1 MSEIPLSA
9 QPRQEDLS
17 YDLDRALSAVVS
29 IRTQIPEDAMTA
41 RMLGTE
47 RAGHGVLIR
56 ENGLIVTIGY
66 LVTEAETIW
75 IVDGSGK
82 ATAGHTVAYD
92 QETGFGLI
100 QALGRLELPA
110 LEMGSSADVGVGEG
124 VVLAGSGGRSNA
136 ISARVQ
142 AKREFAGYWEYLLDE
157 AIFTAPPHPTW
168 GGAGLIG
175 HDGTLRGIGSLF
187 VQQVVGDGD
196 PIDGNMIVPIDILQP
211 IMDELLTYGKT
222 QKPPRPWLGMMT
234 TEMDD
239 ALVVAGVVEGG
250 PAERADVRVGD
261 FVLGVGGQPVN
272 ELAHMFRKI
281 WSTGEAGVGIP
292 LTVQRDGEML
302 DLTVQSV
309 NRGDLLKSPQL
320 H

>member
-1 MSEIPLSA
+1 MTEIPESA
-9 QPRQEDLS
+9 RPRQEDLS
-17 YDLDRALSAVVS
+17 YDLERALSSIVS
-29 IRTQIPEDAMTA
+29 VRTQIPEDAMTA

-47 RAGHGVLIR
+47 RAGHGVVISDK
-56 ENGLIVTIGY
+56 GLIATIGY
-66 LVTEAETIW
+66 LVTEAETVW
-75 IVDGSGK
+75 IVDGAGK
-82 ATAGHTVAYD
+82 ATPGHTVGYD
-92 QETGFGLI
+92 QETGYGLI
-100 QALGRLELPA
+100 QALGRLDLPA
-110 LEMGSSADVGVGEG
+110 LEMGSAADLQEGES
-124 VVLAGSGGRSNA
+124 VVLAGHGGRENA

-187 VQQVVGDGD
+187 VQQVVSGGE
-196 PIDGNMIVPIDILQP
+196 PVDGNMIVPIDILKP
-211 IMDELLTYGKT
+211 IMDEMMTYGRV

-250 PAERADVRVGD
+250 PAEQADVRVGD
-261 FVLGVGGQPVN
+261 FVVRVGGEPVK
-272 ELAHMFRKI
+272 ELAYMFRRI
-281 WSTGEAGVGIP
+281 WATGEAGVGIP
-292 LTVQRDGEML
+292 LTLSRDGEML
-302 DLTVQSV
+302 DLTVKSV
-309 NRGDLLKSPQL
+309 NRADLLKTPQL

>member
-1 MSEIPLSA
+1 MSEIPQTA
-9 QPRQEDLS
+9 QPRQEELS
-17 YDLDRALSAVVS
+17 YDLKRALSAIVS
-29 IRTQIPEDAMTA
+29 VRTQIPEDAMTA
-41 RMLGTE
+41 KILGTE

-75 IVDGSGK
+75 LIDNKGG
-82 ATAGHTVAYD
+82 ATNAHTVAYD

-100 QALGRLELPA
+100 QALGRLDLPA
-110 LEMGSSADVGVGEG
+110 LEMGSSADVSEGES
-124 VVLAGSGGRSNA
+124 VVLAGHGGRENA

-187 VQQVVGDGD
+187 VQQANSGGD
-196 PIDGNMIVPIDILQP
+196 PVNGNMVVPIDILKP
-211 IMDELLTYGKT
+211 IMDELLTYGRT
-222 QKPPRPWLGMMT
+222 QKPARPWLGMMT

-239 ALVVAGVVEGG
+239 ALVVADQQRFGFANGVIK
-250 PAERADVRVGD
+250 PAR
-261 FVLGVGGQPVN
+261 
-272 ELAHMFRKI
+272 
-281 WSTGEAGVGIP
+281 
-292 LTVQRDGEML
+292 
-302 DLTVQSV
+302 
-309 NRGDLLKSPQL
+309 
-320 H
+320 

>member
-1 MSEIPLSA
+1 M
-9 QPRQEDLS
+9 S
-17 YDLDRALSAVVS
+17 YDLERALSAIVS
-29 IRTQIPEDAMTA
+29 VRTQIPEDAMTA

-75 IVDGSGK
+75 IVDGNGK

-92 QETGFGLI
+92 QESGFGLI
-100 QALGRLELPA
+100 QALGRLDLPA
-110 LEMGSSADVGVGEG
+110 LELGSSADVSEGES
-124 VVLAGSGGRSNA
+124 VVLAGHGGASNS

-187 VQQVVGDGD
+187 VQQVISGGD
-196 PIDGNMIVPIDILQP
+196 PVDGNMIVPIDILKP
-211 IMDELLTYGKT
+211 IMDEMLTFGKT
-222 QKPPRPWLGMMT
+222 QKAPRPWLGMMT

-239 ALVVAGVVEGG
+239 VLVVAGVVEGG
-250 PAERADVRVGD
+250 PAQRADVRVGD
-261 FVLGVGGQPVN
+261 FVLGVAGQPVS
-272 ELAHMFRKI
+272 ELAYMFRRI
-281 WSTGEAGVGIP
+281 WATGEAGVGIP
-292 LTVQRDGEML
+292 LTLSRDGEML

-309 NRGDLLKSPQL
+309 NRADLMKTPQL

>member
-1 MSEIPLSA
+1 MSEILQTV
-9 QPRQEDLS
+9 QPRQQELS
-17 YDLDRALSAVVS
+17 YDLERALSAIVS
-29 IRTQIPEDAMTA
+29 VRTQIPEDAMTA
-41 RMLGTE
+41 KMLGTE

-56 ENGLIVTIGY
+56 ETGLVVTIGY

-75 IVDGSGK
+75 IVDNKGG

-100 QALGRLELPA
+100 QALGRLDLPA
-110 LEMGSSADVGVGEG
+110 LEMGSSADVREGES
-124 VVLAGSGGRSNA
+124 VVLAGHGGRENA
-136 ISARVQ
+136 IAAWVQ

-187 VQQVVGDGD
+187 VQQVISGGDLFN
-196 PIDGNMIVPIDILQP
+196 GNMVVPIDILKP
-211 IMDELLTYGKT
+211 IMDELLTYGRTEKSA
-222 QKPPRPWLGMMT
+222 RPWLGMMT

-239 ALVVAGVVEGG
+239 ALVVAGVTEGG
-250 PAERADVRVGD
+250 PAQRADVRVGD

-272 ELAHMFRKI
+272 ELAEMFRRV
-281 WSTGEAGVGIP
+281 WATGEAGVGIP
-292 LTVQRDGEML
+292 VTLSRDGEIL

-309 NRGDLLKSPQL
+309 NRSALLKSPQL

>member
-1 MSEIPLSA
+1 MSDILETAEL
-9 QPRQEDLS
+9 RQEALS
-17 YDLDRALSAVVS
+17 YDLERTLSAIVS
-29 IRTQIPEDAMTA
+29 VRTQIPEDALTA
-41 RMLGTE
+41 KILGTE

-75 IVDGSGK
+75 IVDNKGG

-100 QALGRLELPA
+100 QALGRLDLPA
-110 LEMGSSADVGVGEG
+110 LEMGSSADVNEGEWMM
-124 VVLAGSGGRSNA
+124 LAGHGGRENA

-142 AKREFAGYWEYLLDE
+142 SKREFAGYWEYLLDE
-157 AIFTAPPHPTW
+157 AIFTTPPHPTW

-175 HDGTLRGIGSLF
+175 EDGTLRGIGSLF
-187 VQQVVGDGD
+187 VQQVISGGD
-196 PIDGNMIVPIDILQP
+196 PVNGNMVVPIDLLKPIL
-211 IMDELLTYGKT
+211 DELLTYGRT
-222 QKPPRPWLGMMT
+222 QKPARPWLGMMT

-239 ALVVAGVVEGG
+239 ELVVAGVSEGG
-250 PAERADVRVGD
+250 PAQRADVRVGD
-261 FVLGVGGQPVN
+261 FILGVGGQPVK
-272 ELAHMFRKI
+272 ELAEMFRRV
-281 WSTGEAGVGIP
+281 WATGEAGVGIP
-292 LTVQRDGEML
+292 LTLSRDGEIL

-309 NRGDLLKSPQL
+309 NRSDSLNSPQL

>member
-1 MSEIPLSA
+1 MSEIPQTA
-9 QPRQEDLS
+9 QPRQEELS
-17 YDLDRALSAVVS
+17 YDLERALSAIVS
-29 IRTQIPEDAMTA
+29 VRTQIPEDAMTA
-41 RMLGTE
+41 KMLGTE

-75 IVDGSGK
+75 IVDNKGG

-100 QALGRLELPA
+100 QALGQLDLPA
-110 LEMGSSADVGVGEG
+110 LEMGSSADVSEGEA
-124 VVLAGSGGRSNA
+124 VVLAGHGGRENA

-142 AKREFAGYWEYLLDE
+142 AKREFAGYWEYQLDE

-187 VQQVVGDGD
+187 VQQVISGGDLFN
-196 PIDGNMIVPIDILQP
+196 GNMVVPIDILKP
-211 IMDELLTYGKT
+211 IMDELLTYGRSD
-222 QKPPRPWLGMMT
+222 KPARLWLGMMT
-234 TEMDD
+234 TEVDA
-239 ALVVAGVVEGG
+239 ALVVAGITVGG
-250 PAERADVRVGD
+250 PAQRADARVGD
-261 FVLGVGGQPVN
+261 FVLGVGGQPVK
-272 ELAHMFRKI
+272 ELAEMFRRV
-281 WSTGEAGVGIP
+281 WATGEAGVGIP
-292 LTVQRDGEML
+292 VTLSRDGEML

-309 NRGDLLKSPQL
+309 NRSDLLKSPQV

>member
-1 MSEIPLSA
+1 MTDIPASA
-9 QPRQEDLS
+9 RPRQQDLP
-17 YDLDRALSAVVS
+17 YDLERALSAVVS

-47 RAGHGVLIR
+47 RAGHGVVIR
-56 ENGLIVTIGY
+56 ESGLIATIGY
-66 LVTEAETIW
+66 LVTEAESIW
-75 IVDGSGK
+75 IVDGTGK

-92 QETGFGLI
+92 QETGYGLI

-110 LEMGSSADVGVGEG
+110 LEMGSAADLSEGEA

-187 VQQVVGDGD
+187 VQQVVSGGDAV
-196 PIDGNMIVPIDILQP
+196 DGNMIVPIDILQP
-211 IMDELLTYGKT
+211 ILDELLTYGKT

-239 ALVVAGVVEGG
+239 ALVVAGLVEGG

-261 FVLGVGGQPVN
+261 FVIGVGGEPVD
-272 ELAHMFRKI
+272 ELAYMFRRI
-281 WSTGEAGVGIP
+281 WATGEAGVGIP
-292 LTVQRDGEML
+292 LTLSRDGEML
-302 DLTVQSV
+302 DLTVKSV
-309 NRGDLLKSPQL
+309 NRADLLKSPQL

>member
-1 MSEIPLSA
+1 M
-9 QPRQEDLS
+9 S
-17 YDLDRALSAVVS
+17 YDLERALSAIVS
-29 IRTQIPEDAMTA
+29 VRTQIPEDAMTA

-75 IVDGSGK
+75 IVDGNGK

-92 QETGFGLI
+92 QESGFGLI
-100 QALGRLELPA
+100 QALGRLDLPA
-110 LEMGSSADVGVGEG
+110 LELGSSADVSEGES
-124 VVLAGSGGRSNA
+124 VVLAGHGGASNS

-187 VQQVVGDGD
+187 VQQVISGGD
-196 PIDGNMIVPIDILQP
+196 PVDGNMIVPIDILKP
-211 IMDELLTYGKT
+211 IMDEMLTFGKT
-222 QKPPRPWLGMMT
+222 QKAPRPWLGMMT

-239 ALVVAGVVEGG
+239 VLVVAGVVEGG
-250 PAERADVRVGD
+250 PAQRADVRVGD
-261 FVLGVGGQPVN
+261 FVLGVAGQPVS
-272 ELAHMFRKI
+272 ELAYMFRRI
-281 WSTGEAGVGIP
+281 WATGEAGVGIP
-292 LTVQRDGEML
+292 LTLSRDGEML
-302 DLTVQSV
+302 ELTVQSV
-309 NRGDLLKSPQL
+309 NRADLMKTPQL

>member
-1 MSEIPLSA
+1 MTDIPASE

-17 YDLDRALSAVVS
+17 YDLERALSSVVS
-29 IRTQIPEDAMTA
+29 VRTQIPEDAMTA

-47 RAGHGVLIR
+47 RAGHGVVIKD
-56 ENGLIVTIGY
+56 NGLIVTIGY
-66 LVTEAETIW
+66 LVTEAESIW
-75 IVDGSGK
+75 IVDGTGK

-100 QALGRLELPA
+100 QALGRLDLPA
-110 LEMGSSADVGVGEG
+110 LEMGSAKDLEEGER
-124 VVLAGSGGRSNA
+124 VVLAGHGGRSNA

-142 AKREFAGYWEYLLDE
+142 AKREFAGYWEYLLEE

-168 GGAGLIG
+168 GGAGLIA

-187 VQQVVGDGD
+187 VQQVVDGGDAV
-196 PIDGNMIVPIDILQP
+196 DGNMIVPIDILQP
-211 IMDELLTYGKT
+211 ILDELMTFGKT

-250 PAERADVRVGD
+250 PAARADIRVGD
-261 FVLGVGGQPVN
+261 FVLGVGGEPVS
-272 ELAHMFRKI
+272 ELANMFKRI
-281 WSTGEAGVGIP
+281 WATGAAGVGIP
-292 LTVQRDGEML
+292 LTLSRDGEML
-302 DLTVQSV
+302 DLTVKSV

>member
-1 MSEIPLSA
+1 MSEIPQAA
-9 QPRQEDLS
+9 QPRQEELS
-17 YDLDRALSAVVS
+17 YDLERALSAIVS
-29 IRTQIPEDAMTA
+29 VRTQIPDDAMTA
-41 RMLGTE
+41 KMLGTE

-75 IVDGSGK
+75 IVDNKGG

-100 QALGRLELPA
+100 QALGQLDLPA
-110 LEMGSSADVGVGEG
+110 LEMGSSADVSEGES
-124 VVLAGSGGRSNA
+124 VVLAGHGGHENA

-187 VQQVVGDGD
+187 VQQIISGGDLFN
-196 PIDGNMIVPIDILQP
+196 GNMVVPIDILKP
-211 IMDELLTYGKT
+211 IMDELLTYGRT
-222 QKPPRPWLGMMT
+222 EQSARPWLGMMT

-239 ALVVAGVVEGG
+239 ALVVAGVTEGG
-250 PAERADVRVGD
+250 PAQRADVRVGD
-261 FVLGVGGQPVN
+261 FVLGVGGQPVK
-272 ELAHMFRKI
+272 ELAEMFRRV
-281 WSTGEAGVGIP
+281 WATGEAGVGIP
-292 LTVQRDGEML
+292 LTLSRDGEML

-309 NRGDLLKSPQL
+309 NRSDLLKSPQV

>member
-1 MSEIPLSA
+1 MSEIPQTA
-9 QPRQEDLS
+9 QPRQEELS
-17 YDLDRALSAVVS
+17 YDLERALSAIVS
-29 IRTQIPEDAMTA
+29 VRTQIPDDAMTA
-41 RMLGTE
+41 KMLGTE

-75 IVDGSGK
+75 IVDNKGG

-100 QALGRLELPA
+100 QALGQLDLPA
-110 LEMGSSADVGVGEG
+110 LEMGSSADVSEGEA
-124 VVLAGSGGRSNA
+124 VVLAGHGGRENA

-187 VQQVVGDGD
+187 VQQIISGGDLFN
-196 PIDGNMIVPIDILQP
+196 GNMVVPIDILKP
-211 IMDELLTYGKT
+211 IMDELLTYGRT
-222 QKPPRPWLGMMT
+222 EQSARPWLGMMT

-239 ALVVAGVVEGG
+239 ALVVAGVTEGG
-250 PAERADVRVGD
+250 PAQRADVRVGD
-261 FVLGVGGQPVN
+261 FVLGVGGQPVK
-272 ELAHMFRKI
+272 ELAEMFRRV
-281 WSTGEAGVGIP
+281 WATGEAGVGIP
-292 LTVQRDGEML
+292 LTLSRDGEML

-309 NRGDLLKSPQL
+309 NRSDLLKSPQV

>member
-1 MSEIPLSA
+1 MAEIPQSA
-9 QPRQEDLS
+9 QPRQEELS
-17 YDLDRALSAVVS
+17 YDLERALSAVVS
-29 IRTQIPEDAMTA
+29 VRTQIPEDAMTA
-41 RMLGTE
+41 KMLGTE

-56 ENGLIVTIGY
+56 DNGLIVTIGY

-75 IVDGSGK
+75 IIDNKGG

-110 LEMGSSADVGVGEG
+110 LELGSSADVCEGESA
-124 VVLAGSGGRSNA
+124 VLAGHGGRENA

-187 VQQVVGDGD
+187 VQQVVSGGD
-196 PIDGNMIVPIDILQP
+196 PVDGNMIVPIDILKP
-211 IMDELLTYGKT
+211 IIDELLTYGKT
-222 QKPPRPWLGMMT
+222 QKPARPWLGMMT
-234 TEMDD
+234 TEMEDS
-239 ALVVAGVVEGG
+239 LVVAGVTEGG
-250 PAERADVRVGD
+250 PAQRADVRVGD
-261 FVLGVGGQPVN
+261 FVLGVGGQPVE
-272 ELAHMFRKI
+272 ELAQMFRRV
-281 WSTGEAGVGIP
+281 WATGEAGVGIP
-292 LTVQRDGEML
+292 LTLSRDGEML

-309 NRGDLLKSPQL
+309 NRADLLKSPQL

>member
-1 MSEIPLSA
+1 MSEIPQTA
-9 QPRQEDLS
+9 QPRQEELS
-17 YDLDRALSAVVS
+17 YDLERALSAIVS
-29 IRTQIPEDAMTA
+29 VRTRIPEDAMTA
-41 RMLGTE
+41 KILGTE

-56 ENGLIVTIGY
+56 ENGLIVTVGY

-75 IVDGSGK
+75 IVDNKGG

-100 QALGRLELPA
+100 QALGRLDLPA
-110 LEMGSSADVGVGEG
+110 LEMGSSADISEGES
-124 VVLAGSGGRSNA
+124 VVLAGHGGRENA
-136 ISARVQ
+136 ISAWVQ

-187 VQQVVGDGD
+187 VQQAISGGD
-196 PIDGNMIVPIDILQP
+196 PFNGNMVVPIDILKP
-211 IMDELLTYGKT
+211 IMDELLTYGRSE
-222 QKPPRPWLGMMT
+222 KPARPWLGMMT

-239 ALVVAGVVEGG
+239 ALVVAGVMEGG
-250 PAERADVRVGD
+250 PAQRADVRVGD
-261 FVLGVGGQPVN
+261 FVLGVDGESVK
-272 ELAHMFRKI
+272 ELAEMFRRVWAI
-281 WSTGEAGVGIP
+281 GQAGVGIP
-292 LTVQRDGEML
+292 LTLSRDGEIL

-309 NRGDLLKSPQL
+309 NRSDLLKSPQL

>member
-1 MSEIPLSA
+1 M
-9 QPRQEDLS
+9 
-17 YDLDRALSAVVS
+17 
-29 IRTQIPEDAMTA
+29 
-41 RMLGTE
+41 
-47 RAGHGVLIR
+47 
-56 ENGLIVTIGY
+56 TIGY

-75 IVDGSGK
+75 IVDGKGG

-100 QALGRLELPA
+100 QALGRLDLPA
-110 LEMGSSADVGVGEG
+110 LEMGSSADVTEGES
-124 VVLAGSGGRSNA
+124 VVVAGAGGRENA

-187 VQQVVGDGD
+187 VQQVISGGD
-196 PIDGNMIVPIDILQP
+196 PVDGNMIVPIDILKP
-211 IMDELLTYGKT
+211 ILDELLTYGKT
-222 QKPPRPWLGMMT
+222 QKPARPWLGMMT

-239 ALVVAGVVEGG
+239 ALVVAGVTEGG

-261 FVLGVGGQPVN
+261 FVLGVSGQPVN
-272 ELAHMFRKI
+272 ELANMFRRI

-292 LTVQRDGEML
+292 LTLSRDGEML

-309 NRGDLLKSPQL
+309 NRADLLKSPQL